1 MLKKLIFIAAALAAP
16 AAAQDADFARFVAQ
30 TNAATPPPA
39 AAEIAAGA
47 LDVLKAIAAEK
58 KSCVPI
64 SVAMEPAQT
73 ATSVRLTTDLIAAGK
88 IKNAWTAYGRPQG
101 CPSPAPTRFIVLRLA
116 DNSLIVR
123 VINVGETIANPS
135 LMRDSSFAVAVAAVT
150 AIQRAKPD
158 CTDTK
163 DLDMVGT
170 RIISKSADLSPDWH
184 GSRYA
189 GSWTEGW
196 TFSACGRRAEVPVTF
211 TADGQGGANWN
222 VKSNE
227 AKVVD

>member
-1 MLKKLIFIAAALAAP
+1 MVKKPIFILVALAAP

-39 AAEIAAGA
+39 TAEIAAGA
-47 LDVLKAIAAEK
+47 LVVLKAIAAEK
-58 KSCVPI
+58 KDCVP
-64 SVAMEPAQT
+64 SAVAMEPPQT
-73 ATSVRLTTDLIAAGK
+73 ATSVRLATELIGAGK

-101 CPSPAPTRFIVLRLA
+101 CPAPAPTRFLVLRMA
-116 DNSLIVR
+116 DASLIVR
-123 VINVGETIANPS
+123 VVNVGETIANPS
-135 LMRDSSFAVAVAAVT
+135 LMRDSSFVAAVAAVT
-150 AIQRAKPD
+150 AIQKAKPECD
-158 CTDTK
+158 GK

-170 RIISKSADLSPDWH
+170 RVISKSADLSPDWH

-196 TFSACGRRAEVPVTF
+196 TFGACGRRAEVPITF

-222 VKSNE
+222 VRAND
-227 AKVVD
+227 AKLVD